1 MDLEVFGTRH
11 SSLQS
16 LQSSEIAPACLL
28 RLSVAPQSCGRLLP
42 PAFVLIPHLWPRA
55 VAPRACGSLPP
66 PAFVLILCLGPQAVA
81 PRAYGSLPPPAFVL
95 ILCLGPRAV
104 APRACG
110 SLPPPPGSISLTNS
124 CAKMNQFSN
133 AKYLLA

>member
-1 MDLEVFGTRH
+1 MDLEVFALRH
-11 SSLQS
+11 QALE
-16 LQSSEIAPACLL
+16 LTELTESEIAPACLL

-42 PAFVLIPHLWPRA
+42 PAFVLI
-55 VAPRACGSLPP
+55 
-66 PAFVLILCLGPQAVA
+66 LCLGPQ
-81 PRAYGSLPPPAFVL
+81 
-95 ILCLGPRAV
+95 AV